1 MKQNFTGSFSTY
13 TPYDKPCTSL
23 LETIVY
29 PLKACSLPKP
39 HDTIVNIAN
48 TRFQQ
53 ATALRAVQYVVE

>member
-1 MKQNFTGSFSTY
+1 MRETKFYRKLFHLY
-13 TPYDKPCTSL
+13 TLWQTL
-23 LETIVY
+23 HFIIGN
-29 PLKACSLPKP
+29 KACSLPKP